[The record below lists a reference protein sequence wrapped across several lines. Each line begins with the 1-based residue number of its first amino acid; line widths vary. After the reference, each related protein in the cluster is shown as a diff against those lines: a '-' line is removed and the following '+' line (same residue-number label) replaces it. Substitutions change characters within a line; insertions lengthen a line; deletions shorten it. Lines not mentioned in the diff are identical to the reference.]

1 MRDAYESRQISIK
14 NGLPYYMD
22 YLENI
27 IFKDIENGIEET
39 IKKGG
44 FYYNVNLRSVMLC
57 AQKNDYMPSAVD
69 QYDRLVEIL
78 LIFNILWMIF

>member
-27 IFKDIENGIEET
+27 IFKDIEKWSRRNYKE
-39 IKKGG
+39 
-44 FYYNVNLRSVMLC
+44 R
-57 AQKNDYMPSAVD
+57 
-69 QYDRLVEIL
+69 RIL
-78 LIFNILWMIF
+78 L